1 MINTSICGFKKEFFC
16 CNDSGTYRTESSR
29 LSEIKEM
36 KEMKNNPV
44 EKDIFDQIVV
54 SSNK

>member
-36 KEMKNNPV
+36 KEMNNNPV